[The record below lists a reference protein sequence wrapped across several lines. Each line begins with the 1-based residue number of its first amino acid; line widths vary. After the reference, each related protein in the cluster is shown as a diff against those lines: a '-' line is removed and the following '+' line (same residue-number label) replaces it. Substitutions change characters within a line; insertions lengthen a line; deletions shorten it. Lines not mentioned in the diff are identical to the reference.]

1 MMVIY
6 VHMNTV
12 PSEDTGYPAN
22 GVSWGREPPD
32 MGEVKVIITQLYM
45 EF

>member
-12 PSEDTGYPAN
+12 PSEDTGSPAN
-22 GVSWGREPPD
+22 GVSCGCEPPD
-32 MGEVKVIITQLYM
+32 MGEFKVIITQLYM
-45 EF
+45 DF

>member
-1 MMVIY
+1 MVIY

-12 PSEDTGYPAN
+12 PSEDTGSPAN
-22 GVSWGREPPD
+22 GVLWGCGPPD
-32 MGEVKVIITQLYM
+32 MGQFKVIITQLYM